1 MLESETRLTENIRR
15 TFLQNLKPAVKRAVA
30 EATENEDAVPVKME
44 SNKENSKQEESGKGD
59 QSSRSK

>member
-30 EATENEDAVPVKME
+30 EATENEDASSSE
-44 SNKENSKQEESGKGD
+44 DGEQQGKQQTGRELEGRQRG
-59 QSSRSK
+59 